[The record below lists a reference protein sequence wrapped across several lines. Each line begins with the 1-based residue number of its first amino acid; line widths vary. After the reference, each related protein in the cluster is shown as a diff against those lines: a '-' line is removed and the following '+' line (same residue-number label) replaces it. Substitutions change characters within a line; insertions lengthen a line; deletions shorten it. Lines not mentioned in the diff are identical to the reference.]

1 MNVDEQQKVLQN
13 KSNGRSSTVEN
24 KGSVAYKVLERMD
37 YFDSNI
43 LYFLTV
49 TSFNSPDD
57 EVGRENLKGQQTL
70 ILYIL
75 LFYSKKL
82 IISPQLKRAYA
93 NPILRPDSTHSWE
106 SSAVFNS
113 AAIYLENKVH
123 LVYRAI
129 TSTGESVL
137 GYASS
142 EDGINITERSKSPVY
157 FVKDAKVHNHGSYKR
172 LPFYYSSGNSWCGCE
187 DPRLTVIEDRI
198 YMTYTA
204 FSNGSPPFM
213 ALTSIFVSD
222 FLAQQWTWK
231 KPLQIS
237 PPNQM
242 HKNWVLFPEKVNG
255 QYAILHSLMPAIQID
270 YLDTLDG
277 DKIIIDSQYH
287 PGYFNHGDWD
297 NWIRGVGPPPIKT
310 KDGWLILY
318 HAMDSR
324 DPNKYKIGAM
334 LLDLVDPT
342 QILCRAPH
350 PLLQPDTIYENQ
362 GYKEGVVYACGAV
375 VIDNDLIVY
384 YGAAD
389 TVLCAAHI
397 NLNLLLAG
405 LKMSA
410 RRGSGKPQT

>member
-1 MNVDEQQKVLQN
+1 MSLN
-13 KSNGRSSTVEN
+13 KSNCSSLTVEEKEPVTQN
-24 KGSVAYKVLERMD
+24 YLQPLN
-37 YFDSNI
+37 YFESI
-43 LYFLTV
+43 LLYFLRFA
-49 TSFNSPDD
+49 SFHHPDD
-57 EVGRENLKGQQTL
+57 EVGHQNLNNQKNL
-70 ILYIL
+70 IFYSL

-82 IISPQLKRAYA
+82 IIPPLLKRAYA

-106 SSAVFNS
+106 SSAVFNA
-113 AAIYLENKVH
+113 AAIYLKNKVH

-142 EDGINITERSKSPVY
+142 VDGINITERSKSPVY
-157 FVKDAKVHNHGSYKR
+157 FVKDAKVHNHASYKR

-204 FSNGSPPFM
+204 FSNRSPPFM
-213 ALTSIFVSD
+213 ALTSISVSD

-242 HKNWVLFPEKVNG
+242 HKNWVLFPEKING

-287 PGYFNHGDWD
+287 PGCFNHGDWD

-318 HAMDSR
+318 HAMDNR

-334 LLDLVDPT
+334 LLDLEDPT

-350 PLLQPDTIYENQ
+350 PILQPDTIYENQ
-362 GYKEGVVYACGAV
+362 GHKEGVVYACGAI
-375 VIDNDLIVY
+375 VIDNDLIIY

-410 RRGSGKPQT
+410 CIGSGKPQT